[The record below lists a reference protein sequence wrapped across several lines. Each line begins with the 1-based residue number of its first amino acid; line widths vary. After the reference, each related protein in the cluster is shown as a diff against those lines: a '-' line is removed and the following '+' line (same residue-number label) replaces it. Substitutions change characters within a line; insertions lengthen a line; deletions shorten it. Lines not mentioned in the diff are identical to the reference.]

1 MDRVLVVSRRPRS
14 RRKDGGTG
22 VGVRLVETSVETS
35 SGEGVDSRKNLGGGR
50 SWVAAKGDGV
60 VLLCDGG
67 DPWSVCNLL

>member
-1 MDRVLVVSRRPRS
+1 MSRRPRS
-14 RRKDGGTG
+14 RRKDGGMG
-22 VGVRLVETSVETS
+22 EGVRLVETSVETS
-35 SGEGVDSRKNLGGGR
+35 SGEGVDSRKNLDGVRGEGR

>member
-1 MDRVLVVSRRPRS
+1 MDRVLVG
-14 RRKDGGTG
+14 RRKDGGMG
-22 VGVRLVETSVETS
+22 EVRSVETSVETS
-35 SGEGVDSRKNLGGGR
+35 SGEGVGSGKNLDAAGGGEGR